1 MCVCVRAHVYSL
13 KFHCVRVNAMRRG
26 KHWKSGMWLGNVEDI
41 QQHLSPGNGAGIGTR
56 GHRAFSKQL
65 VRLTIEP
72 SQQPQLLLMMMWDTK
87 HFCGLGY
94 LWLSW
99 K

>member
-1 MCVCVRAHVYSL
+1 MCVHAHVYSL
-13 KFHCVRVNAMRRG
+13 KFHCACECHEKGQTLEEWHVVR
-26 KHWKSGMWLGNVEDI
+26 KHIEDI